1 MVIVILL
8 LKDGKM
14 EYLWFAVVFGG
25 PIVLGAILALGMMK
39 RRRLTAQEKQASK
52 EATRKL
58 YRSDD

>member
-1 MVIVILL
+1 
-8 LKDGKM
+8 M

-25 PIVLGAILALGMMK
+25 PIVLGAILAFGMMK
-39 RRRLTAQEKQASK
+39 RRRLTEREKQASK